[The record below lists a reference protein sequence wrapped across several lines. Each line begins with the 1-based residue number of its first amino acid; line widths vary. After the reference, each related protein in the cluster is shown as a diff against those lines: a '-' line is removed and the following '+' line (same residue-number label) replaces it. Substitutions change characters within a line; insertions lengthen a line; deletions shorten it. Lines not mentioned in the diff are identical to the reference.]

1 MWGDAEGAFSLRE
14 GDSLAQ
20 LLARVAGVERLGYN
34 DDVWRDLLLQY
45 EKLVHVHNNLGQSV
59 LSSACKRCAQ
69 NCASSSNLATYALH
83 CARIIRDLQVAVE
96 SFEDSCSTSDESPAK
111 LRTALIGK
119 SRVTCGAINL
129 LRILTHEVI
138 VDACRSEFDTSTCLV
153 QSFTYRGKEGEQDS
167 AYQVTATIMH
177 FLAAIGRIIRRQAD
191 LLAIPEVYDVVFQ
204 VQALLLTF
212 LSSQLYQPLISS
224 SEASKC
230 DNLFLDLIM
239 NHARTGQRDEVD
251 GTNEAAAIVS
261 LCLHL
266 FITRP
271 TPPQRSILAHQLQLV
286 DSIVKEL
293 VAKKSD
299 DGMHESH
306 TIVQARYIPADT
318 ERRDSLR
325 LEKNTSE
332 QTSVKSTSLSVSLG
346 TDDEVNLTSAGH
358 VSRTRS
364 SVVAHPIRSLLLLS
378 SSFFLLPIRL
388 VKLALGLLGQN
399 MAVGNGSAT
408 LTASD
413 QAILQ
418 QISQDQRETGWNK
431 TSNVLWVT
439 ESPLADFGSALLL
452 LLLNNCRAATNPF
465 RCEVAS
471 LKDSRMS
478 DEVMPVN
485 PISINFGDLFET
497 FGVTT
502 HTEVSALL
510 LYTLI
515 FASSSFAESVA
526 ARIDPD
532 RLILPLLRSLYFST
546 AKDDANKRPFRS
558 HSQLYVIMILLLIFS
573 QDTSFGRN
581 SFRRI
586 KCHVKFY
593 KELPQGVSLGAAILA
608 VLLRTISH
616 GLEQLQDAFLLS
628 NCFAVLLN
636 LSPHIYGIDPYVAN
650 RLVSVAAVTFKRYAV
665 LIAENGGQLEV
676 EGDVSTPIGM
686 HGETCRTLLQLI
698 KHSIRSKCLA
708 KNIHV
713 VYEIFRDQKVFS
725 AMLQY
730 PSLGDLAAISALIAT
745 MNKIV
750 GSSLSARKTLKLL
763 EENLSELRSCSSEG
777 ALLRQNSHSDD
788 SSSVASDAS
797 DLGNLTFQYEEEADP
812 EVFFLPYLWDIV
824 VSTLTTSSSMEWRR
838 SSIQIFAL
846 NNDLEDGV
854 ANSFDDVSL
863 VEYSGHDVV

>member
-1 MWGDAEGAFSLRE
+1 MWGDAEVCAIVPLALCLCLVCFKLSSRAFIRPCQGAFSLRE

-45 EKLVHVHNNLGQSV
+45 EKL
-59 LSSACKRCAQ
+59 
-69 NCASSSNLATYALH
+69 

-167 AYQVTATIMH
+167 AYQVTATIIH

-439 ESPLADFGSALLL
+439 ESPLLTLDQ
-452 LLLNNCRAATNPF
+452 
-465 RCEVAS
+465 
-471 LKDSRMS
+471 
-478 DEVMPVN
+478 
-485 PISINFGDLFET
+485 
-497 FGVTT
+497 
-502 HTEVSALL
+502 
-510 LYTLI
+510 LY
-515 FASSSFAESVA
+515 
-526 ARIDPD
+526 
-532 RLILPLLRSLYFST
+532 
-546 AKDDANKRPFRS
+546 DANKRPFRS

-593 KELPQGVSLGAAILA
+593 KELPQGASLGAAILA

-863 VEYSGHDVV
+863 